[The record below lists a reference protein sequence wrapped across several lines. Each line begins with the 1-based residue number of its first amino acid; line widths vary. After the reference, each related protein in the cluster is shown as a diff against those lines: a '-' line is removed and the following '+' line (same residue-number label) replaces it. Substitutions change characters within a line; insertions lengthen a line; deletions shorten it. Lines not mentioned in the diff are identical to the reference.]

1 MADERQRAKNA
12 LRRLYRAALAG
23 VDPRR
28 GVAGTLGQIPISRLL
43 SQRRRIGVFACGKA
57 AAAMTRGLPEGL
69 DRGALVVLPRG
80 YPAGGLGRA
89 AVLYSSHPEPDS
101 SSLAAARR
109 AIAYF
114 SELGPEDLILCLI
127 SGGTSSLLAMPKA
140 GVTLG
145 EKRRA
150 VRRLTRRG
158 ASIVEINR
166 LRKKLSA
173 VKGGKLGRRTRATLV
188 NLVLSD
194 VPGDDPG

>member
-28 GVAGTLGQIPISRLL
+28 GVTLGQIPISRLL

-89 AVLYSSHPEPDS
+89 EVLYSSHPEPDS

-109 AIAYF
+109 ALAYF
-114 SELGPEDLILCLI
+114 SEFGPEDLILCLI
-127 SGGTSSLLAMPKA
+127 SGGTSSLLA
-140 GVTLG
+140 
-145 EKRRA
+145 
-150 VRRLTRRG
+150 
-158 ASIVEINR
+158 
-166 LRKKLSA
+166 
-173 VKGGKLGRRTRATLV
+173 
-188 NLVLSD
+188 
-194 VPGDDPG
+194 